1 MDAQD
6 QLATARA
13 LLESFNNG
21 DWEGFRAT
29 LAPDVLYEESG
40 TGRRV
45 QGADAYV
52 ELCRDWRAG
61 LPDGRGTLRWSAAS
75 DDTVAL
81 EVLWEGTHT
90 GPLVSPAGTMP
101 PSQRRISVSATLWLR
116 FSRGR
121 AQEVHHQLDMLA
133 MLQQL
138 GAIPGG
144 APAS

>member
-1 MDAQD
+1 MASQD
-6 QLATARA
+6 QVTTARA
-13 LLESFNNG
+13 LIESFNNG
-21 DWEGFRAT
+21 DWEGLRAT
-29 LAPDVLYEESG
+29 LAPGVLYEESG

-45 QGADAYV
+45 EGADAYV
-52 ELCRDWRAG
+52 ELCRGWRAG
-61 LPDGRGTLRWSAAS
+61 FPDGRGAVRWSAAS

-90 GPLVSPAGTMP
+90 GPLASPAGTLP
-101 PSQRRISVSATLWLR
+101 PSQRRVSVPATVWVR
-116 FSRGR
+116 FMGGH
-121 AQEVHHQLDMLA
+121 AQEVHHHLDMLT

>member
-13 LLESFNNG
+13 LLEAFNNG

-52 ELCRDWRAG
+52 ELCRGWREG

-81 EVLWEGTHT
+81 EVRWEGTHT

-101 PSQRRISVSATLWLR
+101 PSQRRVSVPATVWVR
-116 FSRGR
+116 FMGGR
-121 AQEVHHQLDMLA
+121 AQEVHHQLDMVT

-138 GAIPGG
+138 GALPGG